1 MNQLP
6 CRLAV
11 LTGLAITVATTAHA
25 ASISYAGAD
34 LTTSG
39 AWRTPSAANEVMPAS
54 RTEEY
59 FPALP

>member
-6 CRLAV
+6 CRLTV
-11 LTGLAITVATTAHA
+11 LTGLAITAAATAHA

-39 AWRTPSAANEVMPAS
+39 A
-54 RTEEY
+54 
-59 FPALP
+59 